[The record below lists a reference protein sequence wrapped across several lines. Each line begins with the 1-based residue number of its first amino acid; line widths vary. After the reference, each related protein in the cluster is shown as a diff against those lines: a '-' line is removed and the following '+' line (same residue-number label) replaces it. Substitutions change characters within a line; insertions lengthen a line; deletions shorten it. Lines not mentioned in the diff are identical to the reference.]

1 MAWRRER
8 RFVIIWPIYFDKDKS
23 RSNGRKVSKKYA
35 VNKPNIA
42 LLSNIIKK
50 LGYDFEVD
58 GWAASYGIY
67 ESFHGDA
74 ILTGI
79 LANGDSLN
87 TTIQIRDDAQLILAI
102 PEPATLLLLGLGA
115 VVLRR
120 KH

>member
-58 GWAASYGIY
+58 TKAKYPAFWY
-67 ESFHGDA
+67 EEQGRLIVFTNEKKSI
-74 ILTGI
+74 ILRKIGK
-79 LANGDSLN
+79 
-87 TTIQIRDDAQLILAI
+87 
-102 PEPATLLLLGLGA
+102 E
-115 VVLRR
+115 LR
-120 KH
+120 KINQ